1 MIVRI
6 MGEGQLSVD
15 SSASEELNTL
25 DSQVSAALDQDDQTA
40 FTTAFCALLAR
51 IRELGQ
57 PVADDS
63 LEPSDLI
70 LPAED
75 ATMDD
80 IRKLLADDGLIPG

>member
-6 MGEGQLSVD
+6 LGEGQLSVAA
-15 SSASEELNTL
+15 SAAEELNRL
-25 DSQVSAALDQDDQTA
+25 DAQVSSALDRDDQAA

-51 IRELGQ
+51 IRELGE
-57 PVADDS
+57 PLAADS

>member
-15 SSASEELNTL
+15 PSAAEELNTL
-25 DSQVSAALDQDDQTA
+25 DSQVSVALDHDDQAT

-57 PVADDS
+57 PLAADS

-75 ATMDD
+75 ASMED

>member
-15 SSASEELNTL
+15 PAAAEELNSL
-25 DSQVSAALDQDDQTA
+25 DSQVSAALDQDDQAA

-51 IRELGQ
+51 IRELGE
-57 PVADDS
+57 PLAADS

>member
-6 MGEGQLSVD
+6 MGEGQVAVD
-15 SSASEELNTL
+15 SSAAEELNTL
-25 DSQVSAALDQDDQTA
+25 DTQVSAALDRDDQAA

-57 PVADDS
+57 PLAADT

>member
-6 MGEGQLSVD
+6 LGEGQLSVD

-25 DSQVSAALDQDDQTA
+25 DSQVSAALDHDDQAA

-57 PVADDS
+57 PVAADS

-75 ATMDD
+75 ASMDD

>member
-1 MIVRI
+1 
-6 MGEGQLSVD
+6 GEGQLAVD
-15 SSASEELNTL
+15 ASAAEELNSL
-25 DSQVSAALDQDDQTA
+25 DSQVSAALDLDDQAA

-57 PVADDS
+57 PLAADS

>member
-15 SSASEELNTL
+15 SSAAEELNTL
-25 DSQVSAALDQDDQTA
+25 DSQVSTALDHDDQPA

-57 PVADDS
+57 PLEADS

>member
-6 MGEGQLSVD
+6 MGEGQLAVD
-15 SSASEELNTL
+15 ASAAEELNTL
-25 DSQVSAALDQDDQTA
+25 DSRVSAALDQDDQAA

-57 PVADDS
+57 PLAADS